1 MNQDIIVNSNGGN
14 IYTPNIISFEER
26 QIELEKIEEKEEKQR
41 QLNERLRKNSP
52 FSNFYQFNRDFS
64 KQMIWLAG
72 KNAKAHQILL
82 FLLDQMDSY
91 NALMCSYKVIQEA
104 LGISESTAK
113 RGIKLLKEHGFIG
126 VYRSGSSNIYAV
138 NKNLACEQSKDI
150 QIECDK
156 VKQVAIKE

>member
-64 KQMIWLAG
+64 M
-72 KNAKAHQILL
+72 
-82 FLLDQMDSY
+82 
-91 NALMCSYKVIQEA
+91 
-104 LGISESTAK
+104 
-113 RGIKLLKEHGFIG
+113 
-126 VYRSGSSNIYAV
+126 
-138 NKNLACEQSKDI
+138 KDI
-150 QIECDK
+150 YLSSIIINYSFIATCLTLSHS
-156 VKQVAIKE
+156 I

>member
-91 NALMCSYKVIQEA
+91 NALMCSYEEHINA
-104 LGISESTAK
+104 L
-113 RGIKLLKEHGFIG
+113 
-126 VYRSGSSNIYAV
+126 
-138 NKNLACEQSKDI
+138 
-150 QIECDK
+150 
-156 VKQVAIKE
+156 